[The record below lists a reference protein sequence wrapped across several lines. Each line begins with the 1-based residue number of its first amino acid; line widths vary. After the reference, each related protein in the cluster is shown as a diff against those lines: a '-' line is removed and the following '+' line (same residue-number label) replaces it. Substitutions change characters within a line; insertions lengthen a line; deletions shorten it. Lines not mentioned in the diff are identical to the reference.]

1 MKTAW
6 TVIASAAGVALLAT
20 GCSSGSDDPGV
31 ARLDDTDATVAI
43 AGADFGSAEDQ
54 ALAFAQCMRDNGV
67 DFPDPTV
74 DPDGA
79 PNFEGA
85 FGRGQDGGFDPQD
98 TSFQDA
104 MTACG
109 DLMEGLSV
117 GPGSR
122 DFDSEAMNEALYAY
136 TQCLRDEGLDVG
148 DITLGGG
155 FGTGHPPIGA
165 APGGDTAGATG
176 APSVDQGDQP
186 APPADGVR
194 GGGFESTD
202 RFATQLGQDPTDPAW
217 IAANDTC
224 QPALGEAM
232 TSVGVPGAAG

>member
-6 TVIASAAGVALLAT
+6 KVIAGSAGVALLTT
-20 GCSSGSDDPGV
+20 GCSSGSDEPGI
-31 ARLDDTDATVAI
+31 AQLDETSATAAV
-43 AGADFGSAEDQ
+43 AGAEFGSAEDQ

-74 DPDGA
+74 DADGA
-79 PNFEGA
+79 PNFDGA

-122 DFDSEAMNEALYAY
+122 DVDSDAMNEALYAY
-136 TQCLRDEGLDVG
+136 TQCLRGEGLDVG
-148 DITLGGG
+148 DITLDGG
-155 FGTGHPPIGA
+155 FGGGQGPGG
-165 APGGDTAGATG
+165 APGGDAAGATL
-176 APSVDQGDQP
+176 APFPNDGDQP
-186 APPADGVR
+186 SPPADGVR
-194 GGGFESTD
+194 GGGFDSTD
-202 RFATQLGQDPTDPAW
+202 RFATRLDQDPEDLAW
-217 IAANDTC
+217 IAANEVC

-232 TSVGVPGAAG
+232 TSAGVPGAAG